1 MTPVK
6 HFDPR
11 ITTPEMQIAYRYI
24 NQLGALGGK
33 ILGLIW
39 ALATIKVTPLV
50 AVIAGVGFAV
60 YIGYIGF
67 DYFVQYPQIAKAF
80 PGRYRLRLF
89 MRAWPMLVV
98 IVIVSGLMSEGL
110 CWQQIGEYK
119 QHVLALAAFP
129 LLTRLKQCWNGR

>member
-110 CWQQIGEYK
+110 GWQQIGEYK